1 MANNTQYKG
10 IVVKEDAK
18 TSLREAGINTLRLE
32 NGMRVVAIGHA
43 YFPNHDRSLHALL
56 LQYLRDLRPDAVI
69 LLGGM
74 VDEGAF
80 RSLVDEED
88 NYLHEFADAPEVEAA
103 RSSEGGFED
112 KVLAL
117 GKSCGD
123 FIRSFADAS
132 GGKVIY
138 IPSATHLSMGN
149 EVRLMEYIQRKK
161 KTLDA
166 WSAKHPEATDAPSDP
181 LIDLPKKLSVLFGL
195 DGDQRVVVQR
205 YGSAVKVNGK
215 MLFMVGD
222 YRRRNAGD
230 SSKVEWEQ
238 RRCDIVRGFDG
249 KVASGWMTTPSD
261 TLPGLKLDFW
271 QFHEVGYL
279 WDATRKGEY
288 RDYDRRA
295 PGFWTGVSYQGEMF
309 GQSVVFLRGTD
320 NCRSFVVDL
329 PDGSFRAYT
338 EDAPGALHNGEEIAL
353 LPSQPTAAP
362 VTPKPAA
369 KATKSKT
376 RSARKGGSRRK
387 RS

>member
-18 TSLREAGINTLRLE
+18 TSLKEAGVNTLRLE
-32 NGMRVVAIGHA
+32 NGMRVVALGHA

-56 LQYLRDLRPDAVI
+56 LQYLRDTQPDAVI

-88 NYLHEFADAPEVEAA
+88 NYLHEFADAPEVDAA
-103 RSSEGGFED
+103 RAVEGGFEE

-161 KTLDA
+161 KVLDA
-166 WSAKHPEATDAPSDP
+166 WSAKHPEATDAPSNP
-181 LIDLPKKLSVLFGL
+181 LIDLPKKLAVLFGL
-195 DGDQRVVVQR
+195 DSDRRVVVQR

-215 MLFMVGD
+215 MLFMIGD
-222 YRRRNAGD
+222 YRRRHAGD

-249 KVASGWMTTPSD
+249 KVASGWMTTPND

-320 NCRSFVVDL
+320 GRRSFVVDL
-329 PDGSFRAYT
+329 EDGSFKAYT
-338 EDAPGALHNGEEIAL
+338 EETPGALGVGEEITL
-353 LPSQPTAAP
+353 LPKSQSSEAP
-362 VTPKPAA
+362 VTPRPAA
-369 KATKSKT
+369 KATKSKART
-376 RSARKGGSRRK
+376 RKGARRK